1 MPVYT
6 FKFVAF
12 RQFWVCKS

>member
-6 FKFVAF
+6 FKFVVF